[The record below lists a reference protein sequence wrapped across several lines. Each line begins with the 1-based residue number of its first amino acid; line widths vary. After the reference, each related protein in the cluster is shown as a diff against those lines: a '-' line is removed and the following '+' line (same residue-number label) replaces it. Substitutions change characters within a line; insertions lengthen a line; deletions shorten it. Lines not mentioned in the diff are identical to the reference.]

1 MYFDSVLFT
10 QKLSF
15 NGKRKDS
22 HFKRNQRQ
30 NGGRFEEHHCE
41 SSFLM
46 SFVSIMN
53 TLLLLTVKKNR
64 GWLGLAHSNEFIS
77 LQSARRIFVKEY
89 NNAIS
94 IHRPKGMAKDME
106 ERSAKLVDLAEIRW
120 LRITRHVT
128 DTFDLFLFTCGKVS
142 PYFFYILC
150 VYVCGCRPHSIPH
163 SLFHLDWST
172 PLCRTLLP
180 LFKCDHNIQ
189 NSIIPTLLHQFN
201 LVFVIWLQQFHSID
215 YLCWLNNGGMAV
227 GNGNIFLFRECERGF
242 VFE

>member
-1 MYFDSVLFT
+1 
-10 QKLSF
+10 
-15 NGKRKDS
+15 
-22 HFKRNQRQ
+22 
-30 NGGRFEEHHCE
+30 
-41 SSFLM
+41 
-46 SFVSIMN
+46 MN

-189 NSIIPTLLHQFN
+189 NFLLFLPSSTNSTLFLWFDCSSSIRLIIYVDWIMAKWRLVMAISSCFESVKGGSCSSRIWGSVVVTGTGTIPVWQK
-201 LVFVIWLQQFHSID
+201 
-215 YLCWLNNGGMAV
+215 
-227 GNGNIFLFRECERGF
+227 R
-242 VFE
+242 